1 MITKMYTAILS
12 CNGRNKVINTS
23 VSPDRNE
30 AQEEMRKKYPNHE
43 LVALIPGNHAD
54 WTKVYQLDEESNS
67 QRKSQNTRIGIKD
80 IDIWAMPNELPTE

>member
-43 LVALIPGNHAD
+43 LVALVPGSHAD
-54 WTKVYQLDEESNS
+54 WTKVYQLDEESNAL
-67 QRKSQNTRIGIKD
+67 RKSQNTSSGIKD